1 MVSAKLAV
9 IADFCTRLMS
19 NKSIEL
25 ICNALYLSLWCSVC
39 LTHLHEKMSRMNAAY
54 SQQKIDNEIDKNNSS
69 CEVFFW
75 GF

>member
-9 IADFCTRLMS
+9 IDFCTRLTL